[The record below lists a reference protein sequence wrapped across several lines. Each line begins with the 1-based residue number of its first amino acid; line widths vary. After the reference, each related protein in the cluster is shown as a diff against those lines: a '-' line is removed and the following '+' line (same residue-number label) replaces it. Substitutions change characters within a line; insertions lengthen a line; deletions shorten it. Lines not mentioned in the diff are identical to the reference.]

1 MYKLINRKLT
11 VVLLFFSF
19 LLVGCN
25 SDQEEI
31 SQTDY
36 VEGELTNLLYE
47 IPIIEIPD
55 VGEIISFTEG
65 CMISKGGPFNLVQIK
80 EGDIVENN
88 DRLVGYKECSISIK
102 IRNKFFGK
110 KKFKNGFDYVFHIE
124 RI

>member
-1 MYKLINRKLT
+1 MYKLIERKLIIT
-11 VVLLFFSF
+11 LLFSLS
-19 LLVGCN
+19 LLLGCN
-25 SDQEEI
+25 SDQEEATK
-31 SQTDY
+31 TDY

-80 EGDIVENN
+80 EGDIVENS

-124 RI
+124 SI